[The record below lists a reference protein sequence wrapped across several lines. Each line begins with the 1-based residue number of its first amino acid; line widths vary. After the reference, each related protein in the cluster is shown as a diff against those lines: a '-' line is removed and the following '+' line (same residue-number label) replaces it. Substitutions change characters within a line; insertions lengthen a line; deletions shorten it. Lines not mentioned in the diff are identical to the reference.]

1 MQVGGV
7 MGRRLPSAPPV
18 LSGYTYV
25 RPLGTGGFA
34 DVFLFE
40 QNMPRRSVAVK
51 VLLQDIVDADVLRSF
66 NAEADVMARL
76 SSHPSI
82 LTVYNASISADGRP
96 YLVMEFCPG
105 SYSSRE
111 RTQSLSVATVLNIAV
126 RIACALETAHRSKVL
141 HRDIKPSNILTTTFG
156 GPVLGDFGIAASLAS
171 GARDELFAMSL
182 PWSAPE
188 IVDERTTGTIA
199 TEVWSF
205 GATMYSLLAE
215 RAPFELPAGSN
226 GSRVQLKQRI
236 GRAKYTS
243 IGRADVPAS
252 FESALARMM
261 SRDPAARQGSM
272 LECAYDLQRVE
283 RDLGLPLTALEVAD
297 EAWAS
302 AGAPVDFDNHESR
315 GAVIS
320 NVSIPTLRPGPRR
333 STRRPASQTRE
344 GTLPD
349 SSDTARTRF
358 TPLTLSLLLSSAVIV
373 GIGATVGVLVITGL
387 L

>member
-1 MQVGGV
+1 

-51 VLLQDIVDADVLRSF
+51 VLLQDIVDDDVLRSF

-82 LTVYNASISADGRP
+82 LTVYDASISADGRP
-96 YLVMEFCPG
+96 YLVMEYCPG
-105 SYSSRE
+105 SYSFRE
-111 RTQSLSVATVLNIAV
+111 RAEPLPVATVLNVAV
-126 RIACALETAHRSKVL
+126 RIAGALETAHRSQVL

-156 GPVLGDFGIAASLAS
+156 GPVLGDFGIAASLAGS
-171 GARDELFAMSL
+171 AQGELFAMSL

-188 IVDERTTGTIA
+188 VVDERTTGTVA

-205 GATMYSLLAE
+205 GATLYSLLAD

-226 GSRVQLKQRI
+226 GSRAQLKQRI
-236 GRAKYTS
+236 VRATYTS

-252 FESALARMM
+252 LESALARMM
-261 SRDPAARQGSM
+261 SRDPAARPVSL

-320 NVSIPTLRPGPRR
+320 DVIIPTLRPGPRR
-333 STRRPASQTRE
+333 GLRRPASHTRE
-344 GTLPD
+344 GTRPD
-349 SSDTARTRF
+349 GDGTGRRQFS
-358 TPLTLSLLLSSAVIV
+358 PLMLSVLLAGAVVV
-373 GIGATVGVLVITGL
+373 GGGATVGALLMAGL
-387 L
+387 I

>member
-1 MQVGGV
+1 
-7 MGRRLPSAPPV
+7 MGRRLPSAPPI

-51 VLLQDIVDADVLRSF
+51 VLLRDIVDDDVLRSF

-76 SSHPSI
+76 SAHPSI
-82 LTVYNASISADGRP
+82 LTVYDASISADGRP

-105 SYSSRE
+105 TYSFRE
-111 RTQSLSVATVLNIAV
+111 HAQPLPVARVLDIAV
-126 RIACALETAHRSKVL
+126 KIACALETAHRSKVL
-141 HRDIKPSNILTTTFG
+141 HRDIKPSNILTTTFD
-156 GPVLGDFGIAASLAS
+156 GPVLGDFGIAASLTG

-188 IVDERTTGTIA
+188 VVDEHTTGTVA

-205 GATMYSLLAE
+205 GATVYSLLAGH
-215 RAPFELPAGSN
+215 APFELSTGSN
-226 GSRVQLKQRI
+226 GSRAQLKQRI
-236 GRAKYTS
+236 NRAKYTS
-243 IGRADVPAS
+243 IGRADVPAAL
-252 FESALARMM
+252 ESVLARMM
-261 SRDPAARQGSM
+261 SRDPAERQANL
-272 LECAYDLQRVE
+272 LECAHDLQRVE
-283 RDLGLPLTALEVAD
+283 HDLGLPLTALEVAD

-320 NVSIPTLRPGPRR
+320 DVIVPTLRPGPRR
-333 STRRPASQTRE
+333 GARRPPSQTRE
-344 GTLPD
+344 ERPD
-349 SSDTARTRF
+349 QDDTTRTRLA
-358 TPLTLSLLLSSAVIV
+358 PRALILLLTGAVVV
-373 GIGATVGVLVITGL
+373 GGGVMAGVLLLAGVI
-387 L
+387 

>member
-1 MQVGGV
+1 
-7 MGRRLPSAPPV
+7 MGRRLPSVPPV
-18 LSGYTYV
+18 LSGYSYV

-51 VLLQDIVDADVLRSF
+51 VLLRDIVDDDVLRSF

-111 RTQSLSVATVLNIAV
+111 RAAPLPLATVLGVAV
-126 RIACALETAHRSKVL
+126 KIACALETAHRSKVL

-156 GPVLGDFGIAASLAS
+156 GPVLGDFGIAASLA
-171 GARDELFAMSL
+171 GGGPGELFAMSL

-188 IVDERTTGTIA
+188 VVDERTTGTVA

-205 GATMYSLLAE
+205 GATLYSLLAD
-215 RAPFELPAGSN
+215 RAPFDLPTGSAGS
-226 GSRVQLKQRI
+226 RAQLKQRI
-236 GRAKYTS
+236 SRANYTS
-243 IGRADVPAS
+243 IGRADVPPAL
-252 FESALARMM
+252 ETILARMM
-261 SRDPAARQGSM
+261 SRDPASRQASL
-272 LECAYDLQRVE
+272 LECAHDLQRVQ
-283 RDLGLPLTALEVAD
+283 RDLGLPITALEVAD

-302 AGAPVDFDNHESR
+302 AGVPVDFNNLEAR
-315 GAVIS
+315 GPVVSDVVIAS
-320 NVSIPTLRPGPRR
+320 LRPGRG
-333 STRRPASQTRE
+333 TRRPASQTRE
-344 GTLPD
+344 GTLTDVDVDGPR
-349 SSDTARTRF
+349 RTRLR
-358 TPLTLSLLLSSAVIV
+358 PVALALLLVGAVVV
-373 GIGATVGVLVITGL
+373 GGGAMFGALFLVGLI
-387 L
+387 

>member
-1 MQVGGV
+1 
-7 MGRRLPSAPPV
+7 MGRRLPSAPPI

-51 VLLQDIVDADVLRSF
+51 VLLSDIVDEHVLRSF

-76 SSHPSI
+76 SAHPSI

-111 RTQSLSVATVLNIAV
+111 RTVALPIASVLTVAV
-126 RIACALETAHRSKVL
+126 RIAGALETAHRSKVL
-141 HRDIKPSNILTTTFG
+141 HRDIKPSNILTTTFNA
-156 GPVLGDFGIAASLAS
+156 PVLGDFGIAASIA
-171 GARDELFAMSL
+171 GGGPHEVFAMSL

-188 IVDERTTGTIA
+188 VVDERTTGTVA

-205 GATMYSLLAE
+205 GATVYSLLAD
-215 RAPFELPAGSN
+215 RAPFELPAGAS
-226 GSRVQLKQRI
+226 GSRGQLKQRI
-236 GRAKYTS
+236 DRAKYTP

-261 SRDPAARQGSM
+261 SRDPAARQSSL
-272 LECAYDLQRVE
+272 LECAHELQRVE
-283 RDLGLPLTALEVAD
+283 RELGLPLTALEVAD

-302 AGAPVDFDNHESR
+302 AGSPVDFDNHQAR
-315 GAVIS
+315 GPIISDVVI
-320 NVSIPTLRPGPRR
+320 PALRAGRSHRR
-333 STRRPASQTRE
+333 QLSPASD
-344 GTLPD
+344 GTLTDLGDGRKP
-349 SSDTARTRF
+349 R
-358 TPLTLSLLLSSAVIV
+358 LSRMALVLLLAAAVVV
-373 GIGATVGVLVITGL
+373 GGGVTVGTFILSGVI
-387 L
+387 

>member
-1 MQVGGV
+1 
-7 MGRRLPSAPPV
+7 MGRRLPSSPPV

-51 VLLQDIVDADVLRSF
+51 VLLQDIVDDNVLRSF

-82 LTVYNASISADGRP
+82 LTVYDASISADGRP
-96 YLVMEFCPG
+96 YLVMEYCPG
-105 SYSSRE
+105 SYSSRGRAE
-111 RTQSLSVATVLNIAV
+111 PLPVATVLNVAV
-126 RIACALETAHRSKVL
+126 RIAGALETAHRSQVL

-156 GPVLGDFGIAASLAS
+156 GPVLGDFGIAASLA
-171 GARDELFAMSL
+171 GNAQGELFAMSL

-188 IVDERTTGTIA
+188 VVDERTTGTVA

-205 GATMYSLLAE
+205 GATLYSLLAD

-226 GSRVQLKQRI
+226 GSRALQQRI

-252 FESALARMM
+252 LESALARMM
-261 SRDPAARQGSM
+261 SRDPAARQVSL

-302 AGAPVDFDNHESR
+302 AGSPIDFDNLESR
-315 GAVIS
+315 GTVIS
-320 NVSIPTLRPGPRR
+320 DVSIPTLRPGPQR
-333 STRRPASQTRE
+333 SIRRPASHTRE

-349 SSDTARTRF
+349 GGDAGRRQFS
-358 TPLTLSLLLSSAVIV
+358 PLVLTLLLAGAVVI
-373 GIGATVGVLVITGL
+373 GGGATVGALLIAGL
-387 L
+387 I

>member
-1 MQVGGV
+1 

-51 VLLQDIVDADVLRSF
+51 VLLQDIVDDDVLRSF

-76 SSHPSI
+76 SSHPAI

-105 SYSSRE
+105 SYSARE
-111 RTQSLSVATVLNIAV
+111 RAEPLPVATVLAVAV

-156 GPVLGDFGIAASLAS
+156 GPVLGDFGIAASLAG
-171 GARDELFAMSL
+171 GAQSELFAMSL

-188 IVDERTTGTIA
+188 VVDERTTGTIA

-205 GATMYSLLAE
+205 GATIYSLLAD

-226 GSRVQLKQRI
+226 GSRTQLKQRI
-236 GRAKYTS
+236 NRARYTN

-252 FESALARMM
+252 LENALARMM
-261 SRDPAARQGSM
+261 SRDPAARQTSL
-272 LECAYDLQRVE
+272 LECAHDLQRVE

-302 AGAPVDFDNHESR
+302 AGAPVDFNNQESR
-315 GAVIS
+315 GAIIS
-320 NVSIPTLRPGPRR
+320 DVMMPTLRPGPRR
-333 STRRPASQTRE
+333 SARRPVSQTRE
-344 GTLPD
+344 GTMPGGG
-349 SSDTARTRF
+349 AERTRF
-358 TPLTLSLLLSSAVIV
+358 TPLTLSLLLTGAVVV
-373 GIGATVGVLVITGL
+373 GIGATVGALALAGVF
-387 L
+387 

>member
-1 MQVGGV
+1 
-7 MGRRLPSAPPV
+7 V

-51 VLLQDIVDADVLRSF
+51 VLLQDIVDDDVLRSF

-82 LTVYNASISADGRP
+82 LTVYDASISADGRP
-96 YLVMEFCPG
+96 YLVMEYCPG
-105 SYSSRE
+105 SYSFRE
-111 RTQSLSVATVLNIAV
+111 RAEPLPVATVLNVAV
-126 RIACALETAHRSKVL
+126 RIAGALETAHRSQVL

-156 GPVLGDFGIAASLAS
+156 GPVLGDFGIAASLAGS
-171 GARDELFAMSL
+171 TQGELFAMSL

-188 IVDERTTGTIA
+188 VADERTTGTVA

-205 GATMYSLLAE
+205 GATLYSLLAD

-226 GSRVQLKQRI
+226 GSRAQLKQRI
-236 GRAKYTS
+236 VRATYTS

-252 FESALARMM
+252 LESALARMM
-261 SRDPAARQGSM
+261 SRDPAARPVSL

-320 NVSIPTLRPGPRR
+320 DVIIPTLRPGPRR
-333 STRRPASQTRE
+333 GLRRPASHTRE
-344 GTLPD
+344 GTRPD
-349 SSDTARTRF
+349 EDGTGRRQFS
-358 TPLTLSLLLSSAVIV
+358 PLMLSVLLAGAVVV
-373 GIGATVGVLVITGL
+373 GGGATVGALLMAGL
-387 L
+387 I

>member
-1 MQVGGV
+1 

-51 VLLQDIVDADVLRSF
+51 VLLQDIVDDDVLRSF
-66 NAEADVMARL
+66 NADADVMARL

-105 SYSSRE
+105 SYSARE
-111 RTQSLSVATVLNIAV
+111 RAKPLPVATALSVGV

-156 GPVLGDFGIAASLAS
+156 GPVLGDFGIAASLAG
-171 GARDELFAMSL
+171 GAQSELFAMSL

-188 IVDERTTGTIA
+188 VVDERTTGTVA

-205 GATMYSLLAE
+205 GATLYSLLAD
-215 RAPFELPAGSN
+215 RGPFELPAGAN
-226 GSRVQLKQRI
+226 GTRAQLKQRI
-236 GRAKYTS
+236 NRAKYTS

-252 FESALARMM
+252 LEDVLARMM
-261 SRDPAARQGSM
+261 SRDPASRQSSL
-272 LECAYDLQRVE
+272 LECAHDLQRVQ

-297 EAWAS
+297 EAWAA
-302 AGAPVDFDNHESR
+302 AGAPVDFNNHESR

-320 NVSIPTLRPGPRR
+320 DVIIPSLRPGARR
-333 STRRPASQTRE
+333 SARRPVSQTRE
-344 GTLPD
+344 GTLPNGID
-349 SSDTARTRF
+349 SGHKRLS
-358 TPLTLSLLLSSAVIV
+358 PLVLILLLVGAVIV
-373 GIGATVGVLVITGL
+373 GGGATVAALSIAGAF
-387 L
+387 

>member
-1 MQVGGV
+1 

-51 VLLQDIVDADVLRSF
+51 VLLQDIVDDDVLRSF

-105 SYSSRE
+105 SYSARE
-111 RTQSLSVATVLNIAV
+111 RAKPLPVATVLNVAV
-126 RIACALETAHRSKVL
+126 RIAGALETAHRSKVL

-156 GPVLGDFGIAASLAS
+156 GPVLGDFGIAASLAG
-171 GARDELFAMSL
+171 GASSAGGELFAMSL

-188 IVDERTTGTIA
+188 VVDERTTGTVA

-205 GATMYSLLAE
+205 GATLYSLLAD
-215 RAPFELPAGSN
+215 RAPFELAVGSN
-226 GSRVQLKQRI
+226 GSRAQLKQRI
-236 GRAKYTS
+236 NRAKYTS

-252 FESALARMM
+252 LESLLARMM
-261 SRDPAARQGSM
+261 SRDPAARQASL
-272 LECAYDLQRVE
+272 LECAHDLQRVE
-283 RDLGLPLTALEVAD
+283 RELGLPFTALEVAD

-320 NVSIPTLRPGPRR
+320 DVIIPTLRPGPRR
-333 STRRPASQTRE
+333 SAHRPLSQTRK
-344 GTLPD
+344 GTRPG
-349 SSDTARTRF
+349 STETGRPRF
-358 TPLTLSLLLSSAVIV
+358 TPLTLSLLLTSAVVV
-373 GIGATVGVLVITGL
+373 GIGVTVGALVIAGL
-387 L
+387 I